1 MPRGIFKVD
10 FRLPPPWAR
19 TCLTLFEKG
28 RLDKLQPPLE
38 RYFEKHGFSNVSL
51 RPAAENHCR
60 FLFICPRGGFSVG
73 CSTPTSLDSSRP
85 NPKATVVL
93 PAPLKVCTRNVVSK
107 SGDYEAASESKQT
120 DFQMFLCGR
129 PLRTTAD
136 SCLFVPA
143 TGAQRK
149 RNINIKFHLKSY
161 IFLRKITFPFRGR
174 GVGDG

>member
-1 MPRGIFKVD
+1 MPRGIFKVE

-38 RYFEKHGFSNVSL
+38 QYFEKHGFSNVSL

-60 FLFICPRGGFSVG
+60 FLFICPWGGFSVG

-107 SGDYEAASESKQT
+107 SGDYEAAGGGG
-120 DFQMFLCGR
+120 DGGR
-129 PLRTTAD
+129 TGGGKAPAGPSLHSRHTPPTTTTTHPPPAPTSPL
-136 SCLFVPA
+136 
-143 TGAQRK
+143 AQR
-149 RNINIKFHLKSY
+149 S
-161 IFLRKITFPFRGR
+161 G
-174 GVGDG
+174 